1 MRHLIL
7 ELIEVTLF
15 HQVLEMEELLG
26 RPEETDVP
34 CLLESETSI
43 LGWPEQ
49 GLESDDATVL
59 SEHAH
64 LLHDALL
71 VLA

>member
-1 MRHLIL
+1 
-7 ELIEVTLF
+7 
-15 HQVLEMEELLG
+15 MEELLG